1 MRYIIMLLVGA
12 IVGAGL
18 CYYFLVGAPRAKQL
32 QLGAHAVQAPD
43 AAGDPPGTLVI
54 TLDEKFFDT
63 FLGTIFH
70 DLNPPSFKLGS
81 YTKGTRDVPGE
92 FGGLRFVNAQA
103 GGCADQITI
112 TQEGSGA
119 RTSVSLQNGQI
130 STPLAFSGAYSAFGN
145 CINLK
150 GAAQANIALS
160 FNREQQTLYGQINV
174 LGVNLENVSP
184 VFEPIVTTA
193 VQSAINQKVNPLV
206 IMRGQQL
213 TLNVPVQASGGT
225 VHAQAKDV
233 RAEIKD
239 GALRLHIS
247 YDFAGAKG
255 TVASPPPQG

>member
-32 QLGAHAVQAPD
+32 QLGAHAVQSPD

-70 DLNPPSFKLGS
+70 DLNPPSFKLGE
-81 YTKGTRDVPGE
+81 YRRDAPDE
-92 FGGLRFVNAQA
+92 FGALQFVNAQD
-103 GGCADQITI
+103 GGCQGQITI

-130 STPLAFSGAYSAFGN
+130 NAPLAFSGAYSAFGN
-145 CINLK
+145 CINLR

-233 RAEIKD
+233 RSEIKD
-239 GALRLHIS
+239 GVLRLHIS

-255 TVASPPPQG
+255 VVAPQQPQG

>member
-12 IVGAGL
+12 LVGAVL

-43 AAGDPPGTLVI
+43 AGGDPPGTIVI
-54 TLDEKFFDT
+54 AFDEKFFDT
-63 FLGTIFH
+63 LLGTIFH
-70 DLNPPSFKLGS
+70 DLNPPAFKLGANTS
-81 YTKGTRDVPGE
+81 RVPGE
-92 FGGLRFVNAQA
+92 FGAPQFVNAQA
-103 GGCADQITI
+103 GGCADQINI

-130 STPLAFSGAYSAFGN
+130 SAPLAFNGSTDRVPLAGCFN
-145 CINLK
+145 FK

-225 VHAQAKDV
+225 VHAQARDV

-239 GALRLHIS
+239 GTLRLHIT

-255 TVASPPPQG
+255 VITAPPPQS

>member
-1 MRYIIMLLVGA
+1 MRYILLLLVGA

-32 QLGAHAVQAPD
+32 QLGAHAVQSPD
-43 AAGDPPGTLVI
+43 AAGDPPGTVVL
-54 TLDEKFFDT
+54 TFDEKFFDT
-63 FLGTIFH
+63 LLGTIFH

-81 YTKGTRDVPGE
+81 YTSGTRDATNE
-92 FGGLRFVNAQA
+92 FGSLRFVNAQA
-103 GGCADQITI
+103 TGCQSQITI

-130 STPLAFSGAYSAFGN
+130 NAPLAFSGAYSAFGN
-145 CINLK
+145 CINLR

-184 VFEPIVTTA
+184 VYEPIVTTF
-193 VQSAINQKVNPLV
+193 VQSAINQKINPLV

-213 TLNVPVQASGGT
+213 TLNVPVQASNGT

-247 YDFAGAKG
+247 YDFSGAKG
-255 TVASPPPQG
+255 VVAPAPPQG

>member
-92 FGGLRFVNAQA
+92 FGGLRFVNAQ
-103 GGCADQITI
+103 GGDCQNQITI

-225 VHAQAKDV
+225 IHAQAKDV

-255 TVASPPPQG
+255 VVAPAQPQG